1 MRFFNETRLGISNTR
16 WAPVGGACCFPDL
29 FKTGFSEKVSQ
40 HLLSRLCSMFS
51 QCSRYLQHAHHF
63 SSRFVKEGSNS
74 WETTVLQSFKPVS
87 PIFFKMFPA
96 ILQDFSQDLSQ
107 DLSPRFIPGIFPRIS
122 PLSLQFPTS
131 FENEALLPQRLCCL
145 PSEFSLQRG

>member
-1 MRFFNETRLGISNTR
+1 
-16 WAPVGGACCFPDL
+16 
-29 FKTGFSEKVSQ
+29 
-40 HLLSRLCSMFS
+40 
-51 QCSRYLQHAHHF
+51 
-63 SSRFVKEGSNS
+63 VKEGSNS

-145 PSEFSLQRG
+145 PSEFSLQRGWCLRLSEVWQEDAENVTRRFAQLVDEAWGC